1 MPAGRARPGGRF
13 DPAPLQVIALAAA
26 ALLAPCGGP
35 AAAAAAADTESADT
49 AALCGNGPLEILLT
63 NDDGVAA
70 PGLRALGASLAAAG
84 HRVTIVA
91 PEANASG
98 SSMSFSWGEVSVR
111 QESSVPPVYA
121 VGATPAATVV
131 LAATSLYPDGRRP
144 DLVVSGINPGS
155 NTGPWLVV
163 SGTLGAALAGTV
175 LLDPPVPGIA
185 VSAARPARDEP
196 PDSPANR
203 THWQAVAQHAA
214 KLVTA
219 TRSWFCRDGR
229 VAQRRTV
236 LNVNYPGRP
245 VDSVRGTV
253 VAQQGTVSDERIRF
267 TPSGDGRYRAS
278 IAPGN
283 AVDAPESED
292 HWLGLGY
299 VTVTPVNAD
308 LRDGSAA
315 TDALTRRLREL

>member
-1 MPAGRARPGGRF
+1 VAA
-13 DPAPLQVIALAAA
+13 LIVALAAPGRGHTA
-26 ALLAPCGGP
+26 ATAP
-35 AAAAAAADTESADT
+35 ADAETGDT

-70 PGLRALGASLAAAG
+70 PGLRALGDSLAAAG

-91 PEANASG
+91 PDTNASG

-144 DLVVSGINPGS
+144 DLVVSGINPGP

-175 LLDPPVPGIA
+175 LLDPPVPGVA
-185 VSAARPARDEP
+185 VSAARLVREEP

-203 THWQAVAQHAA
+203 AQWQAVAQHAA
-214 KLVTA
+214 KLVAA
-219 TRSWFCRDGR
+219 TRGWFCRDGH

-236 LNVNYPGRP
+236 LNVNYPERP
-245 VDSVRGTV
+245 VASVRGTV

-267 TPSGDGRYRAS
+267 TPSGNGLYRAKL
-278 IAPGN
+278 APGD
-283 AVDAPESED
+283 AVDAPESDD

-308 LRDGSAA
+308 LGDGSAP
-315 TDALTRRLREL
+315 TEALTRRLREL